1 MARSV
6 CIRSLTALT
15 ATILAVLLFAMGT
28 TAQVRDFPNIHLPAP
43 ARGSAALGA
52 LAAHLPQIA
61 ASYGKSTDELAGI
74 FLQDHTLWADTHGRL
89 LYACEFGTLPSNAPA
104 AENAG
109 TIAEA
114 PLPYSQTFLLHSRPS
129 ATSVIYLDFD
139 GQVTS
144 GTSWNTVYK
153 SGQDIVSAP
162 FDLDGNPS
170 SFNNAEMDE
179 IQYIWQRV
187 AEDYAPFDVDVTTQD
202 PGVDGLGVNGAGD
215 VYYGMRVVI
224 SPTNWYST
232 GAGGVAYVGVFNYAN
247 NLTYS
252 PAWVFTQQL
261 GPNDEKDIAEAAS
274 HEVGHTLGLSHDGV
288 IGGTPYYAGQGNW
301 APIMGV
307 GYYKNVVQWS
317 KGEYAN
323 ANNTEDDLA
332 VMLGH
337 GISYR
342 ADDHGNFISS
352 ATPLTGPAISASGVI
367 GTRTDVDMFSF
378 QTGAGTI
385 SFTLN
390 PAPRG
395 PNLDISAALYD
406 GTGNLVASN
415 DGTGL
420 PASLTATVATGT
432 YYLAIDGVGSGDPIT
447 TGYSDYDSLGQ
458 YQITG
463 TVIDP
468 GTKKNPVATASASP
482 TSGAAP
488 LAVSFSSAGSSDP
501 DGTIQSYFWDFGDGS
516 NSTGA
521 NPAHSYNIQ
530 GNYTAT
536 LVVTDN
542 DGMSSSAV
550 VAITVSAPN
559 QAPVAKAA
567 ASPTSGHAP
576 LAVLFSSAGSSDPD
590 GTIQSY
596 SWAFGDGITS
606 TAANPSH
613 TYSTQGNYTA
623 SLVVKDNDGL
633 SSSAAT
639 VAIIGPPC
647 SPRHSPAR
655 AFREAR

>member
-1 MARSV
+1 MARRV

-129 ATSVIYLDFD
+129 ATRVI
-139 GQVTS
+139 
-144 GTSWNTVYK
+144 
-153 SGQDIVSAP
+153 
-162 FDLDGNPS
+162 
-170 SFNNAEMDE
+170 
-179 IQYIWQRV
+179 
-187 AEDYAPFDVDVTTQD
+187 
-202 PGVDGLGVNGAGD
+202 
-215 VYYGMRVVI
+215 
-224 SPTNWYST
+224 
-232 GAGGVAYVGVFNYAN
+232 
-247 NLTYS
+247 
-252 PAWVFTQQL
+252 TQQL

-332 VMLGH
+332 VMLNH

-342 ADDHGNFISS
+342 ADDHGNFIST

-367 GTRTDVDMFSF
+367 ETRTDVDMFSF

-385 SFTLN
+385 SFTVN
-390 PAPRG
+390 PAPRS
-395 PNLDISAALYD
+395 PNLDISVVLYD

-432 YYLAIDGVGSGDPIT
+432 YYLAIDGVGSGDPVT

-463 TVIDP
+463 TVIAN
-468 GTKKNPVATASASP
+468 GNQKPVATASASP
-482 TSGAAP
+482 TSGIAP
-488 LAVSFSSAGSSDP
+488 LTVTCSRAGSSGT
-501 DGTIQSYFWDFGDGS
+501 DGTGPTYCWDF
-516 NSTGA
+516 N
-521 NPAHSYNIQ
+521 
-530 GNYTAT
+530 
-536 LVVTDN
+536 
-542 DGMSSSAV
+542 
-550 VAITVSAPN
+550 
-559 QAPVAKAA
+559 
-567 ASPTSGHAP
+567 
-576 LAVLFSSAGSSDPD
+576 AG
-590 GTIQSY
+590 TY
-596 SWAFGDGITS
+596 SCP
-606 TAANPSH
+606 ANPSH
-613 TYSTQGNYTA
+613 PYN
-623 SLVVKDNDGL
+623 
-633 SSSAAT
+633 
-639 VAIIGPPC
+639 I
-647 SPRHSPAR
+647 
-655 AFREAR
+655 